1 MNRALAAIGAIAIV
15 LVALGGCSDT
25 RARKPVLYL
34 YPERVVSLGVG
45 LSYDGV
51 VSDSYPVAVGG
62 VGADGRALASWS
74 VTAGPDGVLRDGGGR
89 AYPYL
94 FWEGPTRADLS
105 QGSGFVVARD
115 DVVGFLEEKLA
126 LLGLD
131 EREAADFITY
141 WAPRIRAYD
150 YTFVSFDASAYTQH
164 ASYSFTDEA
173 GATVTP
179 DTFIRVFMT
188 IREADANTVVQPQTL
203 APSPTRS
210 GFTVVEWGG
219 TEQQK
224 SHR

>member
-1 MNRALAAIGAIAIV
+1 MKRALAAIGAIAIV

-51 VSDSYPVAVGG
+51 VSDSYPVAVEG

-74 VTAGPDGVLRDGGGR
+74 VTAGPDGVLRDAGGR
-89 AYPYL
+89 VYPYL
-94 FWEGPTRADLS
+94 FWEGPTGADLS

-141 WAPRIRAYD
+141 WAPRMRVNECAL
-150 YTFVSFDASAYTQH
+150 VSFDSGAYRH
-164 ASYSFTDEA
+164 AD
-173 GATVTP
+173 
-179 DTFIRVFMT
+179 R
-188 IREADANTVVQPQTL
+188 L
-203 APSPTRS
+203 APDYSSDISFMVRI
-210 GFTVVEWGG
+210 F
-219 TEQQK
+219 QK
-224 SHR
+224 LSHLVSDLVRASSRQPWAPCATIGSTAAR